1 MTHPSVLESEKLGVP
16 SLSPMTQ
23 KCGSRIPSGISWMIS
38 GLLGLRNPA
47 SDTAF
52 TTIGWGLGF
61 FLQGAIALYFVIKSS
76 KIAGFLFK
84 DENE

>member
-1 MTHPSVLESEKLGVP
+1 MKSKQLANILIKILGIYFFLEA
-16 SLSPMTQ
+16 
-23 KCGSRIPSGISWMIS
+23 IPSGISWMIS

-52 TTIGWGLGF
+52 TTIGCGLGF